1 MLNKS
6 KSEEGV
12 VLELLDSQARIKIPK
27 SASCQGCC
35 HKGVCDPF
43 GREHM
48 VVVADNSLKAKIG
61 QKVRVGFYSETQL
74 KAILILYMLPLLV
87 LFVGAVIGNYWD
99 PFQNKDLSA
108 ALFGL
113 GGVVL
118 TYVGIRSYS
127 IRRTVTE
134 ADYQPRI
141 EEILN

>member
-1 MLNKS
+1 
-6 KSEEGV
+6 
-12 VLELLDSQARIKIPK
+12 
-27 SASCQGCC
+27 
-35 HKGVCDPF
+35 
-43 GREHM
+43 M

-99 PFQNKDLSA
+99 PFQSKDLSA

-118 TYVGIRSYS
+118 TYVGIRSYN
-127 IRRTVTE
+127 IRRSFTE